1 MLRGSIIK
9 TRITIIMCYIR
20 TRIHESVLV
29 LIFKTDIKRKEVSMV
44 AKKKKTHKGIKRIR
58 EEVRQISKMCVLIL
72 DGEGKNRKIALND
85 FKRIRGKV
93 ECGLWVGVLLS
104 AAK

>member
-1 MLRGSIIK
+1 LKNLALDRFSDTLIIK

-44 AKKKKTHKGIKRIR
+44 AKKKKPTK
-58 EEVRQISKMCVLIL
+58 E
-72 DGEGKNRKIALND
+72 
-85 FKRIRGKV
+85 
-93 ECGLWVGVLLS
+93 
-104 AAK
+104 

>member
-1 MLRGSIIK
+1 
-9 TRITIIMCYIR
+9 
-20 TRIHESVLV
+20 
-29 LIFKTDIKRKEVSMV
+29 
-44 AKKKKTHKGIKRIR
+44 
-58 EEVRQISKMCVLIL
+58 MCVLIL